1 MDAAVGRHRAMLC
14 GSIGLIAAVPLTTLL
29 AAALVGRGA
38 EASQSPTTERRAAG
52 RTSYALRGRLARNRS
67 RWCSTPCSACM
78 RRGCRMPP
86 SG

>member
-1 MDAAVGRHRAMLC
+1 MDAAGGRHRAMLC

-38 EASQSPTTERRAAG
+38 EASQSPPPSGARLVARPMRCGAG
-52 RTSYALRGRLARNRS
+52 SPRNRS

>member
-38 EASQSPTTERRAAG
+38 EAS
-52 RTSYALRGRLARNRS
+52 
-67 RWCSTPCSACM
+67 
-78 RRGCRMPP
+78 
-86 SG
+86 